1 MLQEIYGG
9 GNQSKL
15 KEGISDEQ
23 EIRNEIEAPT
33 IKYKTPAK
41 ESLRDGNTD
50 TQEIRNHI
58 EEHNEKSNIK
68 DINLSLIVINL
79 KSERNI

>member
-1 MLQEIYGG
+1 MVMGEVDQPDVQFQMLQEIYGG

-58 EEHNEKSNIK
+58 EEHNEKIEHK
-68 DINLSLIVINL
+68 
-79 KSERNI
+79 KT

>member
-41 ESLRDGNTD
+41 RISKRRKYRYT
-50 TQEIRNHI
+50 RN
-58 EEHNEKSNIK
+58 KK
-68 DINLSLIVINL
+68 PY
-79 KSERNI
+79 RRT